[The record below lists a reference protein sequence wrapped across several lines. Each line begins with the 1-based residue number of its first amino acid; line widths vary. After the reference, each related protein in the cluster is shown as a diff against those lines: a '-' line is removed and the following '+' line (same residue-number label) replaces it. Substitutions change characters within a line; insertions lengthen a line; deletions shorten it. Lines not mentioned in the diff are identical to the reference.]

1 MTHGLL
7 TGFLRL
13 KNTGEDLTAALF
25 AIRTGA
31 ANRAD
36 DEALSQHELRDLGML
51 DGRVSPSTVD
61 RSGRSS
67 AWDLIDRAPH
77 SL

>member
-1 MTHGLL
+1 MTNGLL

-13 KNTGEDLTAALF
+13 KITTEHLTGALF
-25 AIRTGA
+25 GTVHDNINHLDQET
-31 ANRAD
+31 
-36 DEALSQHELRDLGML
+36 LSDHDLRDLGML

-61 RSGRSS
+61 RSARSDV
-67 AWDLIDRAPH
+67 WDLIDRTPH